1 MLDGRGCKQKK
12 ERHQVLLSLPQGGSR
27 DDLVRVMSSS
37 LSTAVKVVTGESFRS
52 RPLSSSLN
60 RSVFLSP

>member
-1 MLDGRGCKQKK
+1 M
-12 ERHQVLLSLPQGGSR
+12 LLSLPQGGSR
-27 DDLVRVMSSS
+27 DDLVHVMSSS

-52 RPLSSSLN
+52 RPLSSSVN